1 MNDRIIFRGQI
12 AAPPRSCAFG
22 GWLLIL
28 LIVLLGLYQTHPFPD
43 SIQIWVPRIVLLLL
57 PLSIASCNIYTIHFN
72 VLFVCYY
79 LMRFFPRF
87 PLYPFSD
94 LTFLLLYIF
103 TVMLISPLRG
113 SVGWVRSGKFDAT
126 TWTFIAV
133 TIVIPIIALMLW
145 VHFLSPD
152 LGRYSN
158 MVPQFPFW
166 LIALYGVVNA
176 MFNAALEE
184 TIWRGV
190 MLEALD
196 SALGPGVWALVIQ
209 AVAFGMAH
217 YRSGFPNGIIGAA
230 MASVFG
236 IMLGIIRRKS
246 KGILACWLT
255 HAFVDAAIFTMIVH
269 FIRQSAATTS

>member
-1 MNDRIIFRGQI
+1 MTLRGQI
-12 AAPPRSCAFG
+12 VPPPRSTTFG
-22 GWLLIL
+22 SVLLIL
-28 LIVLLGLYQTHPFPD
+28 LVILLGLYQTHPFPD
-43 SIQIWVPRIVLLLL
+43 SIQPWVPRIVLLLL
-57 PLSIASCNIYTIHFN
+57 PLSIASRSIYTIHFN
-72 VLFVCYY
+72 VLFVCFY

-94 LTFLLLYIF
+94 LTFLLLYIY
-103 TVMLISPLRG
+103 VVILIPPLRG
-113 SVGWVRSGKFDAT
+113 SAGWLRSGKFDAT

-158 MVPQFPFW
+158 MVPQFPLW
-166 LIALYGVVNA
+166 LIALYVVANA

-209 AVAFGMAH
+209 AVSFGMAH

-230 MASVFG
+230 MAAIFG

-246 KGILACWLT
+246 KGILACWLAHT
-255 HAFVDAAIFTMIVH
+255 AVDAAIFTMIVH
-269 FIRQSAATTS
+269 FIRQSAPAS